1 MRQTQ
6 VHESDPLWK
15 ASAEPGAQARESEP
29 TARRAEPVPAG
40 PMDALPEAHE
50 ARSLRQAAVLHMQ
63 RHHGNAF
70 VQRQMGEEPAPV
82 EEQAPAEP
90 TATESQAPTGSEAPA
105 ESDPGLQAPG
115 TSAGNQIGGD
125 GSSVRADGG
134 GVTIDG
140 GQLTVSTG
148 MVNLN
153 SAVVTTSGVLR
164 APTLI
169 ADTVVATAYTPGV
182 GNVQ

>member
-1 MRQTQ
+1 MMRQRQ
-6 VHESDPLWK
+6 AHESDPLWK
-15 ASAEPGAQARESEP
+15 ADVGTRAPAHEAEHAG
-29 TARRAEPVPAG
+29 RRPDAAPAG
-40 PMDALPEAHE
+40 PIDALPAARE

-63 RHHGNAF
+63 RHRGNAF
-70 VQRQMGEEPAPV
+70 VQRQMDQAPEEEIPADQGPTESEPAT
-82 EEQAPAEP
+82 Q
-90 TATESQAPTGSEAPA
+90 
-105 ESDPGLQAPG
+105 SDAGVQTPG

-125 GSSVRADGG
+125 GSSVRAEGG

-153 SAVVTTSGVLR
+153 SAGVTTSGVLR
-164 APTLI
+164 TPTLV

-182 GNVQ
+182 GNLQ